1 MFFALPSNSDMARR
15 SRHVAN
21 VQDLE
26 VADLQPTS
34 RGTTSSMAQ
43 GKAQSPQRRSGP
55 AKGHERVE
63 EPAPTHQLR
72 LCVQNIR
79 HAARAHRDAACELLV
94 EAQQPHGKGGSAEYA
109 NRKSDATT
117 AATRA
122 ASAGD
127 ASRSMMSTTSDVCG
141 PRPERGELVAGR
153 VAVVL
158 TVAAA
163 ETPAPEFRL
172 NNHQSWTLPGSM
184 P

>member
-1 MFFALPSNSDMARR
+1 MVSMLFGTLILGGGQFDSQLRTLRVKLRRTECEHMFFALPSNSDMARR

-72 LCVQNIR
+72 LVFKIFDMRRGFIGMQSMSFWSRRNSR
-79 HAARAHRDAACELLV
+79 TAKAAVLNTQTGNRMRPRRRCAPRRRVMLLG
-94 EAQQPHGKGGSAEYA
+94 Q
-109 NRKSDATT
+109 
-117 AATRA
+117 
-122 ASAGD
+122 
-127 ASRSMMSTTSDVCG
+127 
-141 PRPERGELVAGR
+141 
-153 VAVVL
+153 
-158 TVAAA
+158 
-163 ETPAPEFRL
+163 
-172 NNHQSWTLPGSM
+172 
-184 P
+184 